1 MTEYFSDRETGPAP
15 RVNDEIDQ
23 TIWNGILSF
32 IENRIKDGSLAHD
45 FPETCPDG
53 NAIAGTG
60 ENSLWNRV
68 RSEIPELWDEN
79 SDYPPTWLASSDFL
93 PPTPA
98 ILDFIEF
105 IARYIAEPNRI
116 DYHEFYRHHHL
127 ELDRERGFQKF
138 IEEINRIFSRNGIA
152 YELKDVEGTGSI
164 ERIIPAPVTDLLNRS
179 DFASGDSELDN
190 FLSIAITKFR
200 SPRPE
205 TRQEALEKLW
215 DAFERLKT
223 IERGKDKKAKADTLI
238 EHALSDN
245 GSCFREVVEEEFTK
259 MTQVGN
265 DMLIRHSEVGKEP
278 VGDNGEKDYLFI
290 RLFSLIHLTLRKTG
304 RVRFST
310 SYWGAL

>member
-1 MTEYFSDRETGPAP
+1 MTEYFSDRETGHVP
-15 RVNDEIDQ
+15 RLKEEIDQ
-23 TIWNGILSF
+23 GSWDGLLSL
-32 IENRIKDGSLAHD
+32 INSRINDGSLAHE
-45 FPETCPDG
+45 FPVTCPDG
-53 NAIAGTG
+53 NTIAGTD
-60 ENSLWNRV
+60 EDSLWKRV
-68 RSEIPELWDEN
+68 RSEIPELFEEN

-105 IARYIAEPNRI
+105 IARYITEPNRI

-127 ELDRERGFQKF
+127 ELDRGRGFQKF

-152 YELKDVEGTGSI
+152 YELKNVEGTGTI
-164 ERIIPAPVTDLLNRS
+164 ERIIPAPVTDMVNCS

-190 FLSIAITKFR
+190 LLSIAIIKFR

-215 DAFERLKT
+215 DAFERLKS
-223 IERGKDKKAKADTLI
+223 IEQGKGKKATANALI
-238 EHALSDN
+238 EGMISDN
-245 GSCFREVVEEEFTK
+245 GPYFKTVVKEEFTK

-265 DMLIRHSEVGKEP
+265 GMLIRHSEVGKEP

-290 RLFSLIHLTLRKTG
+290 RLFSLIHLALRKTG
-304 RVRFST
+304 RMRFST
-310 SYWGAL
+310 L